1 MSFTYFIKSL
11 IDAAGRQGNG
21 FPLRKD
27 LINMVLDYK
36 DCVKACEH
44 QHSKRSGPTAYYKGF
59 YNLCKYEKKVG
70 HMQYIFLY
78 ITFNHE
84 NLI

>member
-11 IDAAGRQGNG
+11 IDAAGRKGNG

-44 QHSKRSGPTAYYKGF
+44 QHSKRSGHTAYYKGF
-59 YNLCKYEKKVG
+59 YSLCKFEKKVG
-70 HMQYIFLY
+70 PLY
-78 ITFNHE
+78 IKSLNHE
-84 NLI
+84 NVI